1 MVAKATYDPEL
12 EKQLAEE
19 RKRAREARTEY
30 RKGLEELRKKNG
42 DLVIQ
47 YRLTPFGASESNAL
61 LKTASDWVTANP
73 EATSDEITDKGQEL
87 LDKLGNIYTQDA
99 NRLYFF
105 NVLKVNE
112 MILTSFKT
120 NNVIS
125 EDAFKKSMEIVDR
138 ERKWLEKN
146 PNESLQTYK
155 EKLEASQKEIFQNLP
170 PDAQQKIN
178 DGQKNVKMDDN
189 TKEIEDKKRK
199 AELLAKEKE
208 QKEKAEFNPTR
219 LFKKGAAGMVN
230 AFWIALVL
238 AFAVLG
244 GSLAANE
251 AVIRPLP
258 FRILYFIYGFI
269 FFPFVI
275 LFFVF
280 RYFLLNKPPYFASI
294 LFPLYEYDPSKITR
308 NSFFER
314 LVFYKAN
321 PIIAHA
327 QKTFQ
332 EAAEAVKDL
341 KVDFTQ
347 VAAKIVEGK

>member
-1 MVAKATYDPEL
+1 
-12 EKQLAEE
+12 
-19 RKRAREARTEY
+19 
-30 RKGLEELRKKNG
+30 
-42 DLVIQ
+42 
-47 YRLTPFGASESNAL
+47 
-61 LKTASDWVTANP
+61 
-73 EATSDEITDKGQEL
+73 
-87 LDKLGNIYTQDA
+87 
-99 NRLYFF
+99 
-105 NVLKVNE
+105 
-112 MILTSFKT
+112 
-120 NNVIS
+120 
-125 EDAFKKSMEIVDR
+125 
-138 ERKWLEKN
+138 
-146 PNESLQTYK
+146 
-155 EKLEASQKEIFQNLP
+155 
-170 PDAQQKIN
+170 
-178 DGQKNVKMDDN
+178 MDDN